1 MRLVIGNKNFSS
13 WSLRVW
19 LGMKVAG
26 IPFEEISIRLRQPDT
41 REQALQYS
49 PAGKVPALLDETGVV
64 WDSLAIAEYLAEQ
77 YPELWPSERKARAL
91 ARSICA
97 EMHGGFAVLRAQ
109 CGMDIQ
115 AQRTVEKTPE
125 LERDINR
132 IVEIWSDC
140 RQRFGDA
147 GPFLF
152 GKFTWADAFYAPVVA
167 RFVSYSIEV
176 SPLARAYMDSILAL
190 PAMQEWVAAAKKEE
204 LVNPVS
210 V

>member
-190 PAMQEWVAAAKKEE
+190 PAMQEWVAAARKEE
-204 LVNPVS
+204 LVNSVS

>member
-41 REQALQYS
+41 RAQALQYS
-49 PAGKVPALLDETGVV
+49 PAGKVPALLDEDGVV

-77 YPELWPSERKARAL
+77 YPALWPVERKARAL

-97 EMHGGFAVLRAQ
+97 EMHGGFAVLRSQ

-115 AQRTVEKTPE
+115 AQRTVEMTPE

-132 IVEIWSDC
+132 IIEIWRDC
-140 RQRFGDA
+140 RQRFGGA

-152 GKFTWADAFYAPVVA
+152 GQFTWADAFYAPVVA
-167 RFVSYSIEV
+167 RFMSYSIEV
-176 SPLARAYMDSILAL
+176 DDKTRDYMNAVWAL
-190 PAMQEWVAAAKKEE
+190 PAFQDWIEAAKAEPEVVAA
-204 LVNPVS
+204 
-210 V
+210 

>member
-41 REQALQYS
+41 RAQALQYS
-49 PAGKVPALLDETGVV
+49 PAGKVPALLDEDGVV
-64 WDSLAIAEYLAEQ
+64 WDSLAIAEYLAER
-77 YPELWPSERKARAL
+77 YPELWPAERNARAL

-97 EMHGGFAVLRAQ
+97 EMHGGFVVLRSQ

-115 AQRTVEKTPE
+115 AQRTVEMTPE

-132 IVEIWSDC
+132 IMEIWSDC
-140 RQRFGDA
+140 RQRFGGA
-147 GPFLF
+147 GSFLF
-152 GKFTWADAFYAPVVA
+152 GQFTWADAFYAPVVA
-167 RFVSYSIEV
+167 RFMSYSIEV
-176 SPLARAYMDSILAL
+176 DDKTREYMNAILAL
-190 PAMQEWVAAAKKEE
+190 PAFQDWIEAAKAEPEVVAA
-204 LVNPVS
+204 
-210 V
+210 

>member
-41 REQALQYS
+41 RAQALQYS
-49 PAGKVPALLDETGVV
+49 PAGKVPALLDEDGVV

-77 YPELWPSERKARAL
+77 YPELWPAERKARAL

-97 EMHGGFAVLRAQ
+97 EMHGGFAVLRSQ

-115 AQRTVEKTPE
+115 AQRTVEMTPE

-132 IVEIWSDC
+132 IIEIWRDC
-140 RQRFGDA
+140 RQRFGGA

-152 GKFTWADAFYAPVVA
+152 GQFTWADAFYAPVVA
-167 RFVSYSIEV
+167 RFMSYSIGGDDKT
-176 SPLARAYMDSILAL
+176 RDYMNAVWAL
-190 PAMQEWVAAAKKEE
+190 PAFQDWITAAKAEPEVVAA
-204 LVNPVS
+204 
-210 V
+210 

>member
-41 REQALQYS
+41 RAQALQYS
-49 PAGKVPALLDETGVV
+49 PAGKVPALLDEGGVV

-77 YPELWPSERKARAL
+77 YPALWPVERKARAL
-91 ARSICA
+91 ARSICS
-97 EMHGGFAVLRAQ
+97 EMHGGFAVLRSQ

-115 AQRTVEKTPE
+115 AQRTVEITPE

-132 IVEIWSDC
+132 IIEIWSDC
-140 RQRFGDA
+140 RQRFGGA

-152 GKFTWADAFYAPVVA
+152 GQFTWADAFYAPVVA
-167 RFVSYSIEV
+167 RFVSYSIGVDDKTRE
-176 SPLARAYMDSILAL
+176 YMNAILAL
-190 PAMQEWVAAAKKEE
+190 PAFQDWIEAAKAEPEVVAA
-204 LVNPVS
+204 
-210 V
+210 